1 MFFAD
6 LSFRLSFNKSF
17 YYFLKDLFYLLII
30 ESIQFIKIS
39 SNLFGLF
46 LSLLS
51 LYFSRISQVI
61 LVTNKNQQEVMDL
74 LFFELQQP
82 LVNIG
87 KAFLIGD
94 VVNNYNSLNLL
105 KMIADDGFVLL
116 LASCIPYL
124 NFQFSSV
131 LHLVEACREFNG
143 YR

>member
-6 LSFRLSFNKSF
+6 LSFRLSFNQSF
-17 YYFLKDLFYLLII
+17 YNFPKDLFYLLII
-30 ESIQFIKIS
+30 ESIQLIKIS
-39 SNLFGLF
+39 SNLFSLF

-51 LYFSRISQVI
+51 LYFSRISQVT
-61 LVTNKNQQEVMDL
+61 LVTDKNEQEVMDL

-82 LVNIG
+82 LVDIC

-94 VVNNYNSLNLL
+94 VVNNHNSLNLL
-105 KMIADDGFVLL
+105 KMIADDGLILL
-116 LASCIPYL
+116 LAGCIPYL

-131 LHLVEACREFNG
+131 LHLIETCREFDG